1 MPRSSEMARF
11 GCCSAPRL
19 SPALQFGWPDH
30 PSLSEPTWPQRPRPS
45 MPQAAASAASAAQTP
60 SVVDQRHCASRS
72 LRRRLR
78 PERRYHVAGGKG
90 VFYARAPYMNKDL
103 GAGAH
108 ATRFIGLAPV
118 GNAGKQKF
126 LHALALV
133 PAVDMNQKELTVR
146 WAWHRRHSQ
155 GASPAARVAHL

>member
-1 MPRSSEMARF
+1 MSST
-11 GCCSAPRL
+11 
-19 SPALQFGWPDH
+19 SPQCTADQ
-30 PSLSEPTWPQRPRPS
+30 
-45 MPQAAASAASAAQTP
+45 QTP
-60 SVVDQRHCASRS
+60 HW
-72 LRRRLR
+72 L
-78 PERRYHVAGGKG
+78 RYHVAGGKG

-133 PAVDMNQKELTVR
+133 PAVDMDQKALTVR
-146 WAWHRRHSQ
+146 FPLKKHR
-155 GASPAARVAHL
+155 